1 MKKRWVSLLL
11 ACIMIVAA
19 IPAFNVYAD
28 EEVYYFVNQNYESL
42 LCIHGNAP
50 GHGVTGGAAPPIN
63 FQLIFA

>member
-28 EEVYYFVNQNYESL
+28 EEVYYFVNQNNI
-42 LCIHGNAP
+42 CIKMNI
-50 GHGVTGGAAPPIN
+50 VRNENLT
-63 FQLIFA
+63 